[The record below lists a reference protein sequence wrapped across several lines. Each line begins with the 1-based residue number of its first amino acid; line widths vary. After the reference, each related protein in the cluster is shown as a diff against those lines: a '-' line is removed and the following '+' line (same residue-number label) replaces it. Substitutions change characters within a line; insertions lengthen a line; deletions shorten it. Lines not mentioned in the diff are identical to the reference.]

1 MKTKEFIKR
10 VEELGFNARKSV
22 SYITIR
28 RNCLINAAV
37 NINRIY
43 DINTFNGGQVDWK
56 NGDEL
61 FDLIVEYAKTPI
73 DEREEE
79 DKYFYEHR
87 FIKTRGGNPTYLAI
101 RQRPN
106 TRYPILQ
113 GSYKD
118 IFEYKVE
125 FTDKEMEETKK
136 QYGIFLDDFVKK
148 EIIEVSEWIRLY

>member
-10 VEELGFNARKSV
+10 VKELGFEVFNEDDYLVIKDEYESNVANVNKTTLSQM
-22 SYITIR
+22 STDYIEWDE
-28 RNCLINAAV
+28 
-37 NINRIY
+37 IY
-43 DINTFNGGQVDWK
+43 DEDKTK
-56 NGDEL
+56 L
-61 FDLIVEYAKTPI
+61 FDLLIEYAKTPI
-73 DEREEE
+73 DERKEEE
-79 DKYFYEHR
+79 KYFYEHR

-106 TRYPILQ
+106 YKYPILQ

-148 EIIEVSEWIRLY
+148 EIIEVSE

>member
-10 VEELGFNARKSV
+10 VKELGFEVFNEDDYLVIKDEYESNVANVNKTTLAQMSTD
-22 SYITIR
+22 YIEWDE
-28 RNCLINAAV
+28 
-37 NINRIY
+37 IY
-43 DINTFNGGQVDWK
+43 DEDKTK
-56 NGDEL
+56 L
-61 FDLIVEYAKTPI
+61 FDLLIEYAKTPI
-73 DEREEE
+73 DERKEEE
-79 DKYFYEHR
+79 KYFYEHR

-106 TRYPILQ
+106 YKYPILQ

-148 EIIEVSEWIRLY
+148 EIIEVSE

>member
-10 VEELGFNARKSV
+10 VEELGFKAHKIVTQIDIIANGFVIAKVYTNRMYS
-22 SYITIR
+22 
-28 RNCLINAAV
+28 INAFNFL
-37 NINRIY
+37 NI
-43 DINTFNGGQVDWK
+43 QWK
-56 NGDEL
+56 NQDKL

-106 TRYPILQ
+106 RKYPILQ

-118 IFEYKVE
+118 IFEDKVE
-125 FTDKEMEETKK
+125 FTDKEMEEVKN
-136 QYGIFLDDFVKK
+136 QYYICLDDFVKK
-148 EIIEVSEWIRLY
+148 GIIEE

>member
-10 VEELGFNARKSV
+10 VEEFGFDTQITGNTIYILKDDEKTIARV
-22 SYITIR
+22 EIIAR
-28 RNCLINAAV
+28 F
-37 NINRIY
+37 
-43 DINTFNGGQVDWK
+43 TFDSFYLHNK
-56 NGDEL
+56 PLNEETMEKLFEL
-61 FDLIVEYAKTPI
+61 VVEYAKTPL
-73 DEREEE
+73 DERKEEE
-79 DKYFYEHR
+79 KWFYEHR

-106 TRYPILQ
+106 YKYPILQ

-148 EIIEVSEWIRLY
+148 EIIEVSE

>member
-10 VEELGFNARKSV
+10 VEELGFDVRKSV
-22 SYITIR
+22 SHITIR

-106 TRYPILQ
+106 YKYPILQ

-148 EIIEVSEWIRLY
+148 EIIEVSE